1 MRIRNN
7 LIDIAYWFF
16 GLTSCLMGSMIFSP
30 ERAFAFTK
38 LRNGFE
44 MVTTTYLIPLSLAV
58 AGASLVSNVIL
69 SYFKN
74 AEFQKNIGNV
84 FFLSV
89 ICFGGL
95 ELLKIISQTLA

>member
-16 GLTSCLMGSMIFSP
+16 GLTTCLMGNMLFSP
-30 ERAFAFTK
+30 EKAFALTK
-38 LRNGFE
+38 LKNGFE

-58 AGASLVSNVIL
+58 AGASLVSHVIL

-74 AEFQKNIGNV
+74 AEYRKNVGEV
-84 FFLSV
+84 FFLS
-89 ICFGGL
+89 IILYGGL